1 MKCGLCCCCLVIPI
15 AVSIVIA
22 LVLTGFLDDD
32 PNPPEIQDGWWG
44 KGEKTEDDLSL
55 KGIKIMVTDSIIDD
69 LKERLS
75 KTRYFDSL
83 EDANF
88 NYGFSVDYMKEVVKY
103 WSEKYDWR
111 KAELE
116 LNEYKHYKTQIEG
129 IFIHFVHIKPDV
141 KEQDIVVRP
150 LLLVHGWPGSFYEF
164 YKMIPLLTKP
174 QNGLVF
180 ELVLPSIPGYGFSE
194 ASHKQGF
201 DQVDTAR
208 IFHKL
213 MTRLGHQSYYVQ
225 GGDWGAAITQYM
237 SILYPQSV
245 LGLHSNMFQM
255 EMGGKALLKFFI
267 AAMLPSAILEEQD
280 IPKIHPIWDKLAFIL
295 NEVGYA
301 FLQFTKPDT
310 IGMALSDSPV
320 GLAAYILEK
329 FSTCTNPGHR
339 DLPDG
344 GLTKKFTLDEL
355 LTNVM
360 IYWTTKSVTSSM
372 RLYKERV
379 WSDQTSDMGRYKVRV
394 PTGIAYFPHEIP
406 FGCAPLL
413 FTTNAKH
420 LLQYTNMP
428 TGGHFAAFEEPQL
441 LAADIWKFVEKA
453 EEFHKKHNADSNT

>member
-1 MKCGLCCCCLVIPI
+1 MGNMCSVEEEFHFSEDMPPLCSNVANWQWLANGAEKMMTTQEIMKRGLCCCCLVIPI

-194 ASHKQGF
+194 ASHKQGEH
-201 DQVDTAR
+201 V
-208 IFHKL
+208 
-213 MTRLGHQSYYVQ
+213 
-225 GGDWGAAITQYM
+225 
-237 SILYPQSV
+237 
-245 LGLHSNMFQM
+245 
-255 EMGGKALLKFFI
+255 
-267 AAMLPSAILEEQD
+267 
-280 IPKIHPIWDKLAFIL
+280 
-295 NEVGYA
+295 
-301 FLQFTKPDT
+301 
-310 IGMALSDSPV
+310 
-320 GLAAYILEK
+320 
-329 FSTCTNPGHR
+329 
-339 DLPDG
+339 
-344 GLTKKFTLDEL
+344 
-355 LTNVM
+355 
-360 IYWTTKSVTSSM
+360 KSVT
-372 RLYKERV
+372 R
-379 WSDQTSDMGRYKVRV
+379 GRN
-394 PTGIAYFPHEIP
+394 
-406 FGCAPLL
+406 C
-413 FTTNAKH
+413 
-420 LLQYTNMP
+420 Q
-428 TGGHFAAFEEPQL
+428 
-441 LAADIWKFVEKA
+441 
-453 EEFHKKHNADSNT
+453 